1 MVRDAFAAR
10 GHRRIEGRAEKTE
23 AALDDVRTILGLL
36 GRKRFAFENPV
47 GIISTRI
54 RRPDGKFW
62 RAMQTIQPY
71 HFGDDASKR
80 TCLWFNG
87 LLPLRIPA
95 ERDWHP
101 GRLVEWPAG
110 SGKMVRRWSNQ
121 TDGGQNKLA
130 PSDDRWAERSQT
142 YPGIARAMA
151 ENWG

>member
-1 MVRDAFAAR
+1 
-10 GHRRIEGRAEKTE
+10 
-23 AALDDVRTILGLL
+23 
-36 GRKRFAFENPV
+36 
-47 GIISTRI
+47 
-54 RRPDGKFW
+54 
-62 RAMQTIQPY
+62 MQTIQPY

-101 GRLVEWPAG
+101 GRMVEWPAG

-130 PSDDRWAERSQT
+130 PSDDRWAERSRT
-142 YPGIARAMA
+142 YPGISRAMA